1 MLTEVQVDLWISGFS
16 QSETLI
22 RLQVLFRESV
32 NLLRIFAVIFS
43 VRWLL
48 PSWFSANMVLS
59 RFKADAMSLVQV
71 HV

>member
-48 PSWFSANMVLS
+48 PSWFSANRFLS
-59 RFKADAMSLVQV
+59 RFNADAMSLVQV

>member
-48 PSWFSANMVLS
+48 PSWFSANMFLS
-59 RFKADAMSLVQV
+59 RFNADALSLVQV

>member
-16 QSETLI
+16 QSETFI

-32 NLLRIFAVIFS
+32 NLLRVFAVIFS

-48 PSWFSANMVLS
+48 PSWFSANMFLS
-59 RFKADAMSLVQV
+59 RFNADAMSLVQV

>member
-16 QSETLI
+16 QSEALI

-48 PSWFSANMVLS
+48 PSWFSANMFLS
-59 RFKADAMSLVQV
+59 RFNADAMSLVQV

>member
-32 NLLRIFAVIFS
+32 NLRRIFAVIFS

-48 PSWFSANMVLS
+48 PSWFSANMFLS
-59 RFKADAMSLVQV
+59 RFKADVMSLVQV

>member
-48 PSWFSANMVLS
+48 PSWFSANIFLS
-59 RFKADAMSLVQV
+59 RFNADAMSLVQV

>member
-1 MLTEVQVDLWISGFS
+1 MLTEGQVDLWISGFS

-48 PSWFSANMVLS
+48 PSWFSANMFLS
-59 RFKADAMSLVQV
+59 RFNADAMSLVQV

>member
-48 PSWFSANMVLS
+48 PSWFSANMFLS
-59 RFKADAMSLVQV
+59 RFNADAMSLVQV